1 MPRSIPAFIA
11 AITTLVAAALALAA
25 FAGSGDSDQPLL
37 LSGALALFAIGLYCT
52 GVVPGYVTALLFF
65 LLAMLLSVAPADV
78 VFSGFRSPAFW
89 LVFGGLIIGLAVKQT
104 GLGNRAARA
113 LAVVLHGSYLRVIAG
128 TVMMTVAV
136 SFVMPSSLGRVV
148 LLIPIVLALADE
160 LGYVPGRQGRTG
172 MVAAAMLGIFLPA
185 FTILPANIPNMI
197 MLGAAEALY
206 GIRLGYMDYLLIHFP
221 TIGLGK
227 VLGVIAV
234 TVWLFPDSGPA
245 RPAKQDRT
253 AMSAAEKR
261 LAVLLAIAVALWMGD
276 TWHGISPAW
285 IGLGAGLLCLMPGI
299 GVVTF
304 RAFEQEVDHTAAFY
318 VAGIIS
324 LGAVIAHGGL
334 GDWLG
339 QHLLDGAGMAPGNGL
354 ANLYTL
360 SATASLLGLATTLPG
375 VPAVLTP
382 LAALLSEATGFSR
395 EAVVMSQVIGF
406 STVLLPYQ
414 APPLVV
420 AIRLGGLRA
429 ADITR
434 CTLAL
439 ALYSFVVLVPLTYL
453 WWQAID
459 LI

>member
-1 MPRSIPAFIA
+1 LPRSIPTLIA
-11 AITTLVAAALALAA
+11 AITTLAAAALALAA
-25 FAGSGDSDQPLL
+25 FAGGSDQPLL
-37 LSGALALFAIGLYCT
+37 LSGALTLFAIGFYCT

-89 LVFGGLIIGLAVKQT
+89 LVFGGLIIGLAVKRT

-113 LAVVLHGSYLRVIAG
+113 LAVVLHGSYLRVVAG

-148 LLIPIVLALADE
+148 LLIPIVVALADE
-160 LGYVPGRQGRTG
+160 LGYGPGRVGRTG

-197 MLGAAEALY
+197 MLGAAETLY

-221 TIGLGK
+221 VIGWGK
-227 VLGVIAV
+227 VMGVIAV
-234 TVWLFPDSGPA
+234 VAWLFRDTAPE
-245 RPAKQDRT
+245 RPAKRDRT
-253 AMSAAEKR
+253 PMSTAEKR
-261 LAVLLAIAVALWMGD
+261 LAVLLALAVALWVSD
-276 TWHGISPAW
+276 SWHGISPAW
-285 IGLGAGLLCLMPGI
+285 IGLGTGLICLLPGI
-299 GVVTF
+299 GVVSF
-304 RAFEQEVDHTAAFY
+304 RAFETEVDHTAAFY

-324 LGAVIAHGGL
+324 LGAVVAHGGL

-339 QHLLDGAGMAPGNGL
+339 GYLLEGAGLAPGQGL

-360 SATASLLGLATTLPG
+360 SATATLLGLATTLPG
-375 VPAVLTP
+375 IPAVMTP
-382 LAALLSEATGFSR
+382 LAGLLSDATGFSR

-420 AIRLGGLRA
+420 AIRLGGVRS
-429 ADITR
+429 ADIAR
-434 CTLAL
+434 CTLAI
-439 ALYSFVVLVPLTYL
+439 ALYTFVLLLPLTYV
-453 WWQAID
+453 WWQAIG

>member
-1 MPRSIPAFIA
+1 M
-11 AITTLVAAALALAA
+11 TTLAAAALAVAA
-25 FAGSGDSDQPLL
+25 FAGGGDPGLM
-37 LSGALALFAIGLYCT
+37 LSGALTLFAIGFYCT

-65 LLAMLLSVAPADV
+65 LFAMLLSVAPADV

-89 LVFGGLIIGLAVKQT
+89 LVFGGLIIGLAVKRT
-104 GLGNRAARA
+104 GLGNRAART

-128 TVMMTVAV
+128 LVMMTVAV

-160 LGYVPGRQGRTG
+160 LGYAPGRRGRTG

-206 GIRLGYMDYLLIHFP
+206 GIRMGYMEYLMIHFP
-221 TIGLGK
+221 VTGLGK
-227 VLGVIAV
+227 ALGVIV
-234 TVWLFPDSGPA
+234 VVRWLFPDRGPERPA
-245 RPAKQDRT
+245 RRERT
-253 AMSAAEKR
+253 PMSAEEKR
-261 LAVLLAIAVALWMGD
+261 LAALLAIAVALWMSD

-285 IGLGAGLLCLMPGI
+285 IGLGTGLTCLLPGI
-299 GVVTF
+299 GVISF
-304 RAFEQEVDHTAAFY
+304 RAFEKDVDHTAVFY

-324 LGAVIAHGGL
+324 LGAVVAHGGL
-334 GDWLG
+334 GTWLG
-339 QHLLDGAGMAPGNGL
+339 QHLLDSAGLAPGHDL

-360 SATASLLGLATTLPG
+360 SGTATLVALATTLPG
-375 VPAVLTP
+375 VPAVMTP
-382 LAALLSEATGFSR
+382 LADLLANATGFSR

-420 AIRLGGLRA
+420 AIRIGGLRA
-429 ADITR
+429 ADIAR
-434 CTLAL
+434 CTLAI
-439 ALYSFVVLVPLTYL
+439 ALYTFVVLLPLTYV
-453 WWQAID
+453 WWQAIG